1 MEFTMM
7 KNVLKKYACLLWLV
21 AGFGLLGSQ
30 SYAQRINVTKIDTA
44 AFPELKVEL
53 QLVGADKAVKDDFKV
68 LDEKNPTE
76 PISFNL
82 TAPEKKD
89 SIAKKKNR
97 AILFLVDAS
106 AVMNGNP
113 IASVKRALTNSLGV
127 LTPDDKIQIAY
138 FSDSDQLS
146 YLSPDFTNNFA
157 YFIDEIRN
165 KIATQQDTSNTP
177 VSKVHASIYHA
188 LEVLDETELEGQKIL
203 MVLSAGKN
211 KGSSFSSTECIKRA
225 NHFKIP
231 VYSVTYQLDNKPPD
245 DLSRISTTV
254 EFEGIPK
261 GERSRIVK
269 TSSEIQRAISDFF
282 SIREEIIENQGINV
296 MLTFDTEAAADGNEH
311 SFEIRYKNESKRV
324 TYFSPLRPNTGGNFF
339 RKYGIFI
346 IIAAGALLGILVWF
360 VHSRNVR
367 RAEEE
372 RIAAEEEAE
381 AAEQARIAAEAA
393 QRQKQEAMIRK
404 QQEEAAKQ
412 SAATDQRLKSLEE
425 QNIRLQ
431 EQVRAQQLNAQNHQ
445 PTPIDPKFDMKRTVI
460 SGGGGA
466 PTLMVS
472 AGSFSHSFSLNKPK
486 MFIGRSEDN
495 DITIPTQTVS
505 GQHATIT
512 IEKGSFY
519 LTDLGSTN
527 GTFVNG
533 SRVSRTILKS
543 GDMIKLGAANLK
555 FHI

>member
-1 MEFTMM
+1 M
-7 KNVLKKYACLLWLV
+7 KNVLKKYACLLWVV
-21 AGFGLLGSQ
+21 ASLAWLTPSLQAQ
-30 SYAQRINVTKIDTA
+30 SVNVTKVDTA

-53 QLVGADKAVKDDFKV
+53 QLVGVDQASKDDFKV
-68 LDEKNPTE
+68 LDEKNPNE
-76 PISFNL
+76 PIAFNL

-89 SIAKKKNR
+89 SADQKKKR

-106 AVMNGNP
+106 AVMQGNP
-113 IASVKRALTNSLGV
+113 IASVKRALNNSLGV
-127 LTPDDKIQIAY
+127 LTPDDQIQVAY
-138 FSDSDQLS
+138 FTDTDKLS
-146 YLSPDFTNNFA
+146 YLAPNYTNNFA
-157 YFIDEIRN
+157 YFPDDIKS
-165 KIATQQDTSNTP
+165 KIVAHQDTSSKP
-177 VSKVHASIYHA
+177 ISKVFSSIYSA
-188 LEVLDETELEGQKIL
+188 LENLHEAEVEGQKIL
-203 MVLSAGKN
+203 MVLSAGQN
-211 KGSSFSSTECIKRA
+211 NGSSFDASECIKRA
-225 NHFKIP
+225 SQFKIA
-231 VYSVTYQLDNKPPD
+231 VYSATYQLDNQPPD
-245 DLSRISTTV
+245 GLSRISTVV
-254 EFEGIPK
+254 EFEGMPK

-269 TSSEIQRAISDFF
+269 TSGEIQRALSDFF
-282 SIREEIIENQGINV
+282 SIREEVIKNQGINV

-311 SFEIRYKNESKRV
+311 NFEIRYKNESKRV
-324 TYFSPLRPNTGGNFF
+324 AYFSPLRPQTSGNFF
-339 RKYGIFI
+339 RKYGVFI

-381 AAEQARIAAEAA
+381 AAEQAKQAAAAAE
-393 QRQKQEAMIRK
+393 RRKQEAMIRK
-404 QQEEAAKQ
+404 QQDAAAKQ
-412 SAATDQRLKSLEE
+412 NAATDQRLKSLEE

-431 EQVRAQQLNAQNHQ
+431 EQIRAQQLKAENHQ
-445 PTPIDPKFDMKRTVI
+445 PPQVDPKFDMKRTI
-460 SGGGGA
+460 IGGGGGA

-512 IEKGSFY
+512 IERGSFY

>member
-1 MEFTMM
+1 M
-7 KNVLKKYACLLWLV
+7 KNVLKKCACLLWVV
-21 AGFGLLGSQ
+21 ASLAWLTPSLHAQ
-30 SYAQRINVTKIDTA
+30 SVNVTKVDTA

-53 QLVGADKAVKDDFKV
+53 QLLGVDQASKDDFKV
-68 LDEKNPTE
+68 LDEKNPNE
-76 PISFNL
+76 PIAFNL

-89 SIAKKKNR
+89 SADQKKKR
-97 AILFLVDAS
+97 VILFLVDAS
-106 AVMNGNP
+106 AVMQGNP

-127 LTPDDKIQIAY
+127 LTPDDKIQVAY
-138 FSDSDQLS
+138 FTESDKLS
-146 YLSPDFTNNFA
+146 YLSPDYTSNFA
-157 YFIDEIRN
+157 YFADEIKS
-165 KIATQQDTSNTP
+165 KIVAQQDTSSQP
-177 VSKVHASIYHA
+177 ISKVFSSIYNA
-188 LEVLDETELEGQKIL
+188 LEMLHEAEVEGQKIL

-211 KGSSFSSTECIKRA
+211 KGSSFDASECIKRA
-225 NHFKIP
+225 SQFKIA
-231 VYSVTYQLDNKPPD
+231 VYSATYQLDNKPPD
-245 DLSRISTTV
+245 GLSRISTVV
-254 EFEGIPK
+254 EFEGMPK
-261 GERSRIVK
+261 GERSRVVK
-269 TSSEIQRAISDFF
+269 TSGEIQRALSDFF
-282 SIREEIIENQGINV
+282 SIREEIIKNQGINV

-311 SFEIRYKNESKRV
+311 GFEIRYKNESKRV
-324 TYFSPLRPNTGGNFF
+324 AYFSPLRPETGGNFF

-346 IIAAGALLGILVWF
+346 MIAAGALLGILVWF

-381 AAEQARIAAEAA
+381 AAEQAKQAAEAA
-393 QRQKQEAMIRK
+393 ERRRQEAMIKK
-404 QQEEAAKQ
+404 QQDTATKQ
-412 SAATDQRLKSLEE
+412 NAATDQRLKSLEE

-431 EQVRAQQLNAQNHQ
+431 EQIRAQQLKADNHQ
-445 PTPIDPKFDMKRTVI
+445 PPQTDPKFDMKRTI
-460 SGGGGA
+460 IGGGGGA

-495 DITIPTQTVS
+495 DVTIPTQTVS

-512 IEKGSFY
+512 IERGSFY

>member
-1 MEFTMM
+1 METSMM
-7 KNVLKKYACLLWLV
+7 KKYVCLIWLM
-21 AGFGLLGSQ
+21 ASLALFSSQ
-30 SYAQRINVTKIDTA
+30 LHAQSVNVTKVDTS

-53 QLVGADKAVKDDFKV
+53 QLVGVDQASKDDFKV
-68 LDEKNPTE
+68 LDEKNPNE
-76 PISFNL
+76 PISFTL
-82 TAPEKKD
+82 KAPEKKD
-89 SIAKKKNR
+89 STDKKKKR
-97 AILFLVDAS
+97 VILFLVDAS
-106 AVMNGNP
+106 AVMQGNP
-113 IASVKRALTNSLGV
+113 IASVKKALTNSLGV

-138 FSDSDQLS
+138 FTDSDQLS
-146 YLSPDFTNNFA
+146 YLSPDYTSNFA
-157 YFIDEIRN
+157 YFTGEIQN
-165 KIATQQDTSNTP
+165 KIVTHQDTSSTP
-177 VSKVHASIYHA
+177 TSKVYSAIYDA
-188 LEVLDETELEGQKIL
+188 LEKLHEVEIEGQKIM
-203 MVLSAGKN
+203 MVLSAGQN
-211 KGSSFSSTECIKRA
+211 RGSSFDASDCIRRA
-225 NHFKIP
+225 TQFKIP
-231 VYSVTYQLDNKPPD
+231 VYTTTFQLDNKPPD
-245 DLSRISTTV
+245 GLSRISTV
-254 EFEGIPK
+254 AEFEGMPK

-269 TSSEIQRAISDFF
+269 TSGEIQRAISDFF
-282 SIREEIIENQGINV
+282 SIREEVIKNQGIDV
-296 MLTFDTEAAADGNEH
+296 MLTFDTEAKADGNEH
-311 SFEIRYKNESKRV
+311 SFEIRYKNESKRIA
-324 TYFSPLRPNTGGNFF
+324 YFSPLRPQSSGNFF

-381 AAEQARIAAEAA
+381 AAEQAKQAAAAAE
-393 QRQKQEAMIRK
+393 RRKQEAMIKK
-404 QQEEAAKQ
+404 QQETAAKQ
-412 SAATDQRLKSLEE
+412 NAATDQRLKSLEE

-431 EQVRAQQLNAQNHQ
+431 EQIRAQQLKAENHQ
-445 PTPIDPKFDMKRTVI
+445 PPQADPKFDMKRTI
-460 SGGGGA
+460 IGGGGGA

-486 MFIGRSEDN
+486 MYIGRSEDN

-512 IEKGSFY
+512 IERGSFY